1 MAYRLDCDFVTD
13 SDGQH
18 AVSRTYRPID
28 RRLAW
33 NPGWMNGC
41 ETSLLSGL
49 AQTPLPQ

>member
-18 AVSRTYRPID
+18 AV
-28 RRLAW
+28 
-33 NPGWMNGC
+33 NPGRMNGC

-49 AQTPLPQ
+49 AQAPLPQ